1 MLNLTELSEDNL
13 TKLWDASQQ
22 GLIIVNYSN
31 NKIENI
37 NQTALDFFAY
47 DDKEDLLDTSIEDL
61 YFYPFSQV
69 SENFFLAPTE
79 PKEVITDYENND
91 GEILR
96 LRTTLYPV
104 FIQEEEYLIYR
115 MTDLTDK
122 FSEKFS
128 HKDYLAS
135 ESNLFAGINNLED
148 NFIKMQSETEFK
160 KFLQRLLELILDTLN
175 FTKGFIILKNFFT
188 GTGQIK
194 VSNYDFE
201 LDYQA
206 EELIIES
213 DDLVDNID
221 LISRQRKEMW
231 EQRLDLNE
239 ERVFN
244 FVIKENNDYLGEIVV
259 VGSEDSYTK
268 IKKILNIYS
277 RHIKLGINN
286 IDHFLAKEKS
296 ERIDHELDIAAR
308 IQTSFTPKSTPRHK
322 NFSLALYTK
331 PAAEVG
337 GDYLGF
343 NDEGEQFKLLI
354 SDVMGK
360 GIPAAIVVAT
370 IHSAF
375 NILSRLEK
383 DPAQILTN
391 LNHNLYQDLKNSA
404 TFVSALSASFLGNRL
419 VYSNAAANAPLFWS
433 QKEQSLSK
441 LEERGILCG
450 IQEEYNYTLHQ
461 IELQPKD
468 LLLFYTDGLIDIR
481 NQAGER
487 FGLER
492 LKDLFKENSDL
503 SAEDLKEKIVQNIYF
518 FAEGVEYPD
527 DITFIV
533 ARFIGEGGADD
544 GL

>member
-1 MLNLTELSEDNL
+1 MLNLTELSENNL
-13 TKLWDASQQ
+13 TKLWNTSQQ

-47 DDKEDLLDTSIEDL
+47 DDKEELLDTSIEDL
-61 YFYPFSQV
+61 YFYPFSQI

-96 LRTTLYPV
+96 LRTTLYPL

-128 HKDYLAS
+128 QKDYLAS

-148 NFIKMQSETEFK
+148 RFIKMQSETEFK

-175 FTKGFIILKNFFT
+175 FAKGFIILKNFFT
-188 GTGQIK
+188 GTEQIK

-221 LISRQRKEMW
+221 LISRRRKEMW
-231 EQRLDLNE
+231 EQRLDLNQ

-383 DPAQILTN
+383 DPAEILTN
-391 LNHNLYQDLKNSA
+391 LNHNIYQDLKKSA
-404 TFVSALSASFLGNRL
+404 TFV
-419 VYSNAAANAPLFWS
+419 
-433 QKEQSLSK
+433 
-441 LEERGILCG
+441 
-450 IQEEYNYTLHQ
+450 
-461 IELQPKD
+461 
-468 LLLFYTDGLIDIR
+468 
-481 NQAGER
+481 
-487 FGLER
+487 
-492 LKDLFKENSDL
+492 
-503 SAEDLKEKIVQNIYF
+503 
-518 FAEGVEYPD
+518 
-527 DITFIV
+527 
-533 ARFIGEGGADD
+533 
-544 GL
+544 